1 MKRLFTA
8 LAIVSG
14 VLTLS
19 SVAPATSH
27 AGERDGALAYSLV
40 HGLKLLYGHQY
51 NVAERRDGHGSSG
64 KQRHRGDRGDGYK
77 SRGTDDYRDDRRGHG
92 DYRDDRGHRRH
103 GHFHRRH
110 GGKHHGYAAQR
121 HGKRWH
127 GYGGYRTARA
137 CHKTSKIRY
146 DHYGQPQRIGGVMCY
161 DRHGRPYI
169 VDGSRHVISRR

>member
-19 SVAPATSH
+19 SLAPATSH

-51 NVAERRDGHGSSG
+51 NVAERRGGYRTSG
-64 KQRHRGDRGDGYK
+64 KQKHRGDRVDGYR
-77 SRGTDDYRDDRRGHG
+77 SHGTDQYRGDRHRQG

-103 GHFHRRH
+103 GHYSRRH
-110 GGKHHGYAAQR
+110 GGRHHGYAAQR

-127 GYGGYRTARA
+127 RHGGFRTARA
-137 CHKTSKIRY
+137 CHKVSKIQY
-146 DHYGQPQRIGGVMCY
+146 NHYGQPLRIGGLMCS
-161 DRHGRPYI
+161 DRHGRPYV
-169 VDGSRHVISRR
+169 VDGSRHATARR